1 MAWDAAFEGEHTD
14 LTRHDTTDVLRR
26 EPLSHV
32 LNQTGSDA
40 AAEEDEDEEED
51 KDLMREIYESMEA
64 HCGLCG
70 EGTSSSASLPALS
83 MSRPSWRLADAL
95 SQRNEGAHAASS
107 DRWWSDAPNGA
118 HPTSQVSD
126 ERSGGGVRYL
136 SQGGLLP
143 GSSER
148 WSSQAS
154 HASQART
161 DETQARSSE
170 TWSSLASHTILDGM
184 SPASLRSS
192 PHHVAHNRDERLGRA
207 RRACRRLELDLG
219 LTEDLGHSTDLGL
232 STDLGEAAN
241 REEHE
246 HTARTGGSGKRARR
260 AVTGKDEGSDGEACA
275 SGGANMAHRH
285 AAPAGILMKRE
296 DGDVIAREQ
305 LRCDP
310 ADVVM

>member
-14 LTRHDTTDVLRR
+14 LTRHDTT
-26 EPLSHV
+26 
-32 LNQTGSDA
+32 GSDA
-40 AAEEDEDEEED
+40 AEEEDEDEEED

-83 MSRPSWRLADAL
+83 TSRPSWRLADAL

-107 DRWWSDAPNGA
+107 ERWWSDAPNGA
-118 HPTSQVSD
+118 RPTSQVSD
-126 ERSGGGVRYL
+126 ESSGGGVRNL

-154 HASQART
+154 HTSQART

-219 LTEDLGHSTDLGL
+219 LTEDLGLSTDLGL
-232 STDLGEAAN
+232 
-241 REEHE
+241 EEHE

-275 SGGANMAHRH
+275 SGGANMAH
-285 AAPAGILMKRE
+285 AAGILMMRE